1 MTQAGIKFD
10 DFRFIKYVNT
20 ETSRFA
26 FWLILQDTR
35 DYIFGAHAKKEL
47 IKFFETF
54 LGPLGE
60 RWTYARHFGTVII
73 KLDREVDATMIML
86 NKIKH

>member
-1 MTQAGIKFD
+1 MTHTGIKFD

-26 FWLILQDTR
+26 FWLILQDSRNNILGT
-35 DYIFGAHAKKEL
+35 HAKKEL
-47 IKFFETF
+47 IKFFETV

-60 RWTYARHFGTVII
+60 RWTYARYFGTVII